1 MSEPIQQ
8 VEPGFSARL
17 FVTIQRLLPTLLLST
32 GMHHLTRVRW
42 PAFKNAFI
50 RIFMRHFKISLDEA
64 LIQEVEQFEHF
75 NAFFTRELKPGA
87 RSIAADE
94 NTLVSPADGAI
105 SQFGKI
111 EHDQIFQAKGQVYSC
126 ADLLG
131 DAVWAERYLG
141 GSFCTI
147 YLAPFNYHRVHAPA
161 AMRLQ
166 QWRYQPG
173 RLFSVNQV
181 TAQLMPRLFA
191 RNERLCA
198 EFDTEFGPMAVVLV
212 GALLVGGIETV
223 WSGPVTPPHGQDAGS
238 YTPMSPFALK
248 RGEELGRFNMGST
261 VILLSAAD
269 RLDWQPQLQAGSVVR
284 MGQALATGRAAG

>member
-1 MSEPIQQ
+1 MSSASEP
-8 VEPGFSARL
+8 GWSARL
-17 FVTIQRLLPTLLLST
+17 FVAIQRLLPTLLLST
-32 GMHHLTRVRW
+32 GMHHLTRLRW

-50 RIFMRHFKISLDEA
+50 RVFMRHFKISLDEA
-64 LIQEVEQFEHF
+64 LIQDVEQFEHF

-87 RSIAADE
+87 RSIDSTE
-94 NTLVSPADGAI
+94 NSLICPADGAV
-105 SQFGKI
+105 SQLGKI

-131 DAVWAERYLG
+131 DADWAQQFLG

-161 AMRLQ
+161 NMRLQ

-173 RLFSVNQV
+173 RLFSVNTV

-198 EFDTEFGPMAVVLV
+198 TFDTEFGPMAVILV

-223 WSGPVTPPHGQDAGS
+223 WSGPVTPPHNQDARS
-238 YTPMSPFALK
+238 YTPMSPFELQ
-248 RGEELGRFNMGST
+248 RGAELGRFNMGST
-261 VILLSAAD
+261 VILLSTAG
-269 RLDWQPQLQAGSVVR
+269 RLNWQAQLQAVSVERV
-284 MGQALATGRAAG
+284 GQKLATGSSAS